1 MKLFDLHCD
10 TLYECCKQGKDLL
23 ENDLQLSLNK
33 GAGFDGWRQ
42 FFAVWMPDELRGEAA
57 VEHFQRC
64 RAYLDEQLT
73 KHADK
78 ISLCRTAKELC
89 EAEEQGKCAAILS
102 VEGSAAAG
110 GRVDRCV

>member
-78 ISLCRTAKELC
+78 ISLWQRSFAKRKNRENAQLSCRWKE
-89 EAEEQGKCAAILS
+89 ARHP
-102 VEGSAAAG
+102 AAG
-110 GRVDRCV
+110 